1 MTTSIYDR
9 DYFKVS
15 QIVNI
20 NKIKFLEEFSDFET
34 LAIRKML
41 LQLKLDI
48 LSENNQRTKAPAE
61 KKIKNDLENQI
72 ETFDKFYDRFK
83 SCKKYP
89 SEQEAKITQI
99 IFKEYTRKSLK

>member
-1 MTTSIYDR
+1 MSTSIYDR
-9 DYFKVS
+9 EYLKVN
-15 QIVNI
+15 QIVNP
-20 NKIKFLEEFSDFET
+20 NKIKFFEELSDFET
-34 LAIRKML
+34 LV
-41 LQLKLDI
+41 QLKINI
-48 LSENNQRTKAPAE
+48 LSENNQRIKTSEK

>member
-1 MTTSIYDR
+1 M
-9 DYFKVS
+9 
-15 QIVNI
+15 
-20 NKIKFLEEFSDFET
+20 EEFSDFET
-34 LAIRKML
+34 LVIRKMF
-41 LQLKLDI
+41 LQLQLDI
-48 LSENNQRTKAPAE
+48 LSKNNSRIKISTK